1 MKTSCRVLALAVL
14 AASCTLG
21 QAAAAPKGK
30 LLIAYYLA
38 VTQPAERIVSPD
50 TLPGRKLTHLNYA
63 FANIADGEI
72 AIGNPS
78 VDTDNF
84 AKLRALK
91 KKSPRLKT
99 LISVGGWEWSGQF
112 SNVALTPESRAK
124 FAASGVAFIRQH
136 GFDGVDVDWEFPVA
150 GGMDSNV
157 RRPEDKQ
164 NFTLLM
170 KALREALDDAGR
182 QDKRHYLLTAAVGN
196 NDAYLRNTEPAA
208 IGQTLDWLNVMTY
221 DMTGPWSPR
230 SGHVAPLYRDPA
242 MTGPGLDPRNNV
254 SEVIGQFLA
263 AGVPAGKI
271 VMGVP
276 FYGYSW
282 KACPAELNGQY
293 QACGGKGRGT
303 WEEGA
308 LDYSDLAKNYV
319 GRNGYQAHWNE
330 AAKVPYL
337 FKAETGEFITYDDPR
352 SLQEKLRYLKA
363 KGLAGAMFWQITGD
377 HRDAL
382 VDTLAKGLRSPVGW
396 VKRSGPTRSAPLR

>member
-1 MKTSCRVLALAVL
+1 MTTSWKALALAAL
-14 AASCTLG
+14 AWGC
-21 QAAAAPKGK
+21 AAGHAAPAPKGK

-38 VTQPAERIVSPD
+38 TTQPAERYVSPD

-63 FANIADGEI
+63 FANIAGGEI
-72 AIGNPS
+72 VIGNPS
-78 VDTDNF
+78 VDTGNF
-84 AKLRALK
+84 AKLRVLK
-91 KKSPRLKT
+91 KKSPGLKT

-112 SNVALTPESRAK
+112 SDAALTPESRAK

-164 NFTLLM
+164 NFSLLLQ
-170 KALREALDDAGR
+170 ALRDALDQAGR
-182 QDKRHYLLTAAVGN
+182 EDKRRYLLTAAVGN
-196 NDAYLRNTEPAA
+196 NDSYLRNTEPEA
-208 IGQTLDWLNVMTY
+208 IGHTLDWLNVMAY
-221 DMTGPWSPR
+221 DMNGPWGAR

-242 MTGPGLDPRNNV
+242 ISGPGLDPRNNV
-254 SEVIGQFLA
+254 SEVIEQYLA

-282 KACPAELNGQY
+282 KGCAADLGGQY
-293 QACGGKGRGT
+293 QACGGKGPGT

-308 LDYSDLAKNYV
+308 LDYGDLVKNYI
-319 GRNGYQAHWNE
+319 GCNGYEAKWNE
-330 AAKVPYL
+330 PAKAPYL
-337 FKAETGEFITYDDPR
+337 YKAETGEFITYDNPR
-352 SLQEKLRYLKA
+352 SLREKLRYLKA

-377 HRDAL
+377 YRNAL
-382 VDTLAKGLRSPVGW
+382 LNALATGLRPAG
-396 VKRSGPTRSAPLR
+396 K